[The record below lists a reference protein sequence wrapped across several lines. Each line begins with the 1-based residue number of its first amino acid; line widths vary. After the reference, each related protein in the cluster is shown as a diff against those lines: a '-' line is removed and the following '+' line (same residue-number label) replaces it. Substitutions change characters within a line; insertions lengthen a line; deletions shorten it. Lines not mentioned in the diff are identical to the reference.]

1 MKISKFLSSIMSFLD
16 RVRFRRQILILQNQV
31 IALKTD
37 NLELDYA
44 KNFYYKESYNMKLQL
59 EVMRDINKSGSH
71 SKLIDF
77 LFEHHEKSKSQLLQD
92 IVAAFLFK
100 DKDFAFFVEFG
111 AADGMELSNTYFL
124 EKSLKWRGLLA
135 EPSRSWHQQLQQN
148 RNCQIDFRCV
158 WSQSREI
165 LDFQET
171 SDLMLSTVKDFIP
184 SDLLAPFRVAGN
196 TYQVES
202 VSLKDLLIESKAP
215 KYIEFLS
222 IDTEGS
228 EFQILKSFDF
238 DLFTFGAI
246 VVEHNFTPSR
256 IPIRELL
263 VSKGY
268 LLFLENLTK
277 WDDWYISPET
287 YRKYHDLELSRSIPN
302 KENLQ

>member
-1 MKISKFLSSIMSFLD
+1 MKISKFITSIKSFQN
-16 RVRFRRQILILQNQV
+16 RVRFRRHILTLQNQL
-31 IALKTD
+31 IEQKTE

-59 EVMRDINKSGSH
+59 EVMRDINKAESH

-92 IVAAFLFK
+92 LVAAFLFK
-100 DKDFAFFVEFG
+100 DKDSAFFVEFG
-111 AADGMELSNTYFL
+111 AADGRELSNTYFL
-124 EKSLKWRGLLA
+124 EKSQKWRGLLA

-148 RNCQIDFRCV
+148 RNCQLDFRCV

-171 SDLMLSTVKDFIP
+171 SDLMLSTVKEFIA
-184 SDLLAPFRVAGN
+184 SDLLAPFRVDGN
-196 TYQVES
+196 AYQVES

-215 KYIEFLS
+215 KNIEFLS

-228 EFQILKSFDF
+228 EFQILKNFDF
-238 DLFTFGAI
+238 NLFTFGAI

-256 IPIRELL
+256 ISIRELL

-268 LLFLENLTK
+268 VPFLENLTK
-277 WDDWYISPET
+277 WDDWYISPVT
-287 YRKYHDLELSRSIPN
+287 YRKYHDLELSKSIPN